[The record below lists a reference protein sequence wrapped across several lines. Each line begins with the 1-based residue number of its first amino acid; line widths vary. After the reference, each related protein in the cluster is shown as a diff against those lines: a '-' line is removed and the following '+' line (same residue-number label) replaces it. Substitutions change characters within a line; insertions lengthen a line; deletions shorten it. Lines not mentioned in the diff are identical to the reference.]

1 MLRNDLCDYNDAYLV
16 VSGKVNAD
24 FIGDSN
30 YNNAHTNGDINNNV
44 FPNALFPE
52 NLFPLNIFDGADD
65 AAKSAARTAAH
76 ANLINVARNAAK
88 TSAVNKA
95 YIEKYKQNLFS
106 FKNNAPFINCTL
118 KINSTIIDNA
128 EDLDVVMPIYNI
140 LEYSKNYQK
149 TTGIFWNY
157 YRNET
162 DDDHVVINRQTT
174 SKSFLSKT
182 INAFPYTDCG
192 FVVPLKYLSNFLR
205 TLDFPLTNCELELI
219 LKWNSKCFVK
229 SDILRVFDNRVR
241 ILKSEIR
248 SQTDMTIEIDY
259 EPTFNFLPNDA
270 RFELRDVELYVP
282 VVILSKNNELKLY
295 ENFKNGLSRE
305 IAWNKYLSKASKENN
320 NTDLNY
326 LVDPTFIN
334 FNRIFVLG
342 N

>member
-140 LEYSKNYQK
+140 LEYRKNYQK

-157 YRNET
+157 YRNEP
-162 DDDHVVINRQTT
+162 DDDHVIIN
-174 SKSFLSKT
+174 
-182 INAFPYTDCG
+182 G
-192 FVVPLKYLSNFLR
+192 
-205 TLDFPLTNCELELI
+205 
-219 LKWNSKCFVK
+219 
-229 SDILRVFDNRVR
+229 
-241 ILKSEIR
+241 
-248 SQTDMTIEIDY
+248 
-259 EPTFNFLPNDA
+259 
-270 RFELRDVELYVP
+270 
-282 VVILSKNNELKLY
+282 
-295 ENFKNGLSRE
+295 
-305 IAWNKYLSKASKENN
+305 
-320 NTDLNY
+320 
-326 LVDPTFIN
+326 
-334 FNRIFVLG
+334 
-342 N
+342 